1 MTTTSPRGRE
11 AQPSSIA
18 APLQTRS
25 QQGLVRMLQAGR
37 ELIET
42 SGNLDDLSIND
53 IVERAGTSIGAFYR
67 RFDNKDSFFE
77 VVQDAAMEEGLAY
90 VRETVE
96 RDPAWRSNDAGT
108 LADAVISFYVA
119 TFRRNRGLYHAS
131 LLRASQRKSSWDAVK
146 STNHEVLAIVVPR
159 LVSALAQSRGIKS
172 DDNATQSLE
181 FEVRA
186 TLQMILGMLVNS
198 VLNDPGPAVMAA
210 SSFATLSRFAGRLIF
225 LLKNRNQNS
234 DSINRKPIQ
243 IPRDS
248 CYAQPNIQGDTA

>member
-1 MTTTSPRGRE
+1 MTTTSLRGRE
-11 AQPSSIA
+11 TPPPGAIA
-18 APLQTRS
+18 APRQTRS

-37 ELIET
+37 EMLEA

-77 VVQDAAMEEGLAY
+77 VVQDAVMQEGLEH

-108 LADAVISFYVA
+108 LADAVISFYVM

-131 LLRASQRKSSWDAVK
+131 LLRASQRKASWDAVK
-146 STNHEVLAIVVPR
+146 STNHEVLAIIVPR
-159 LVSALAQSRGIKS
+159 LVSALARSRGVVKV
-172 DDNATQSLE
+172 DAGTAQSLE

-198 VLNDPGPAVMAA
+198 VLNDPGPLSL
-210 SSFATLSRFAGRLIF
+210 SSRQLRVWLQIRLRRC
-225 LLKNRNQNS
+225 LGLP
-234 DSINRKPIQ
+234 D
-243 IPRDS
+243 
-248 CYAQPNIQGDTA
+248 A

>member
-11 AQPSSIA
+11 AQPSAIA
-18 APLQTRS
+18 APRQTRS

-37 ELIET
+37 ELVEA

-77 VVQDAAMEEGLAY
+77 VVQDAAMQEGLAH

-108 LADAVISFYVA
+108 LADAVISFYVM

-131 LLRASQRKSSWDAVK
+131 LLRASQRKANWDAVK
-146 STNHEVLAIVVPR
+146 STNHEVLAMIVPR
-159 LVSALAQSRGIKS
+159 LVSALAKSRGIKAGG
-172 DDNATQSLE
+172 DAIQSLE
-181 FEVRA
+181 FEVRV

-198 VLNDPGPAVMAA
+198 VLNDPGPLSL
-210 SSFATLSRFAGRLIF
+210 SSRQLRSWL
-225 LLKNRNQNS
+225 
-234 DSINRKPIQ
+234 Q
-243 IPRDS
+243 IRVRRCLGLPD
-248 CYAQPNIQGDTA
+248 G